1 MSMKGTPL
9 TKVLVYALIVL
20 AVLFSIYPIW
30 FAFLASIRPGQRLF
44 SLNLAGMF
52 IPLDITLENFR
63 AMLFEKDFLMWAGN
77 SLLVAGLTT
86 IAAVTLATS
95 GAFAFS
101 RFRFVG
107 REAGLIL
114 FLAVQAFPG
123 VLSLVPVALLL
134 YRLGLFGS
142 QWGLVLAYTIGS
154 LVFTTWN
161 LKGYFDTIPMELEEA
176 AMIDGCGPIQSFIR
190 IALPLARPA
199 LAVTALFGFMA
210 GWNEYVMASV
220 LLSGQTDRYTLPI
233 GLAQMANDIQVPWGE
248 YAAGALMVSIPV
260 LVLFLWLQKYL
271 ESGLTMGGV
280 KG

>member
-1 MSMKGTPL
+1 MKKEPKPL
-9 TKVLVYALIVL
+9 VKMLAYAFLVL
-20 AVLFSIYPIW
+20 AVLFSIYPVW
-30 FAFLASIRPGQRLF
+30 FAFLASVRPGQRLYT
-44 SLNLAGMF
+44 LNLTGMF
-52 IPLDITLENFR
+52 LPTEFTLENFR
-63 AMLFEKDFLMWAGN
+63 VLLFEKDFLLWARD
-77 SLLVAGLTT
+77 SLFVASLTT
-86 IAAVTLATS
+86 IACVTLATS

-101 RFRFVG
+101 RFRFKG

-123 VLSLVPVALLL
+123 VLSLVPIALLL

-142 QWGLVLAYTIGS
+142 HWGLILAYSTGS

-161 LKGYFDTIPMELEEA
+161 LKGYFDTIPIDLEEA
-176 AMIDGCGPIQSFIR
+176 AMIDGCGPVQSFIR

-199 LAVTALFGFMA
+199 LAVTALFGFMG

-220 LLSGQTDRYTLPI
+220 LLVGQADKYTLPI
-233 GLAQMANDIQVPWGE
+233 ALAQLANDIQVPWGL
-248 YAAGALMVSIPV
+248 YAAGALLVSIPV

-271 ESGLTMGGV
+271 ESGLTLGGV

>member
-1 MSMKGTPL
+1 MSKKAKPL
-9 TKVLVYALIVL
+9 TKVLVYAGLVL
-20 AVLFSIYPIW
+20 AVLFSIYPVW
-30 FAFLASIRPGQRLF
+30 FAFLASIRPGQRLYT
-44 SLNLAGMF
+44 LNLAGMF
-52 IPLDITLENFR
+52 IPTEVTWENFST
-63 AMLFEKDFLMWAGN
+63 MLFEKDFLVWAKN
-77 SLLVAGLTT
+77 SLFVAGLTT
-86 IAAVTLATS
+86 IASVTLATS

-101 RFRFVG
+101 RFRFKG

-123 VLSLVPVALLL
+123 VLSLVPIALIL

-142 QWGLVLAYTIGS
+142 HWGLIIAYSTGA

-199 LAVTALFGFMA
+199 LAVTALFGFMG

-220 LLSGQTDRYTLPI
+220 LLVGQSDKYTLPI
-233 GLAQMANDIQVPWGE
+233 ALAQLSGDIQVPWGQ
-248 YAAGALMVSIPV
+248 YAAGALLVSIPV